1 MTPADPSSRSARAAT
16 RAAQPP
22 GPRPRVV
29 VVGIGADGWSGLPE
43 PVRERLLAAP
53 ALLGS
58 ARQLDL
64 LPAVAGQVRAVWGRP
79 FRESLLDLVGTHGD
93 ERPVTVLASGDP
105 LLSGV
110 ATTLVD
116 LLGADRVEVVPA
128 VSSVTLAR
136 ARMGWAAESCAVVSV
151 VGRRVE
157 RVLRE
162 LAPGHRVL
170 VLSSDATTPATLA
183 GLLVGAGCG
192 ASHMTV
198 LTDLGSTEE
207 RRYAGTAET
216 WDHDVP
222 ALNVVCVEV
231 AGEPR
236 TASWAPGLPD
246 DAYDHDGQ
254 LTKRDLRASALAR
267 LAPRP
272 GELLW
277 DVGAGAGSVGIEWV
291 RAYRSCRAVAVER
304 DPVRAARVR
313 ANAARLGV
321 PDLEVV
327 EGVAPGA
334 LAELP
339 APDAIFVG
347 GGASTPG
354 LLERC
359 QGALRPGGRLV
370 VHGVT
375 LETELVLGAAW
386 ARHGGELVRLA
397 VETAAPLASFTGW
410 EPSRT
415 VTQWSW
421 QRDADQTRGRCAE

>member
-1 MTPADPSSRSARAAT
+1 M
-16 RAAQPP
+16 
-22 GPRPRVV
+22 V
-29 VVGIGADGWSGLPE
+29 VVGIGADGWSGLAA

-53 ALLGS
+53 AVLGS

-64 LPAVAGQVRAVWGRP
+64 LPAVAGQVRAAWGRP
-79 FRESLLDLVGTHGD
+79 FRESLLDLLATYGG

-128 VSSVTLAR
+128 VSSVTLAM
-136 ARMGWAAESCAVVSV
+136 ARMGWAAESCAVVTV

-162 LAPGHRVL
+162 LSPGRRVV
-170 VLSSDATTPATLA
+170 VLSSDAATPATLA

-192 ASHMTV
+192 ASAMTV
-198 LTDLGSTEE
+198 LAHLGSAQE
-207 RRYAGTAET
+207 RRYAGTADG
-216 WDHDVP
+216 WDHEVP

-231 AGEPR
+231 AGVPR
-236 TASWAPGLPD
+236 VASWVAGLPD
-246 DAYDHDGQ
+246 DAYEHDGQ

-277 DVGAGAGSVGIEWV
+277 DVGAGAGSVGIEWL
-291 RAYRSCRAVAVER
+291 RAHGSCRAVALER
-304 DPVRAARVR
+304 DPTRAARAR

-327 EGVAPGA
+327 EGSAPGA
-334 LAELP
+334 LVGLP
-339 APDAIFVG
+339 SPDAVFVG

-359 QGALRPGGRLV
+359 QEALRPGGRLV

-375 LETELVLGAAW
+375 LETEMVLGAAR
-386 ARHGGELVRLA
+386 ARHGGELVRLS

-410 EPSRT
+410 EPART

-421 QRDADQTRGRCAE
+421 RRDADQARGRCAE